1 MGAITNRMLTQT
13 VAVSNTTVSV
23 LWGEEEDGALNGGTK
38 FSATINNP
46 GTNILDLVVTI
57 WIKSSFDSAFVANS
71 TTVTIPQSTTDR
83 IDVTDIVGYAAR
95 ITAKLDPAAPPP
107 TTGTVTISVQVQ
119 Q

>member
-13 VAVSNTTVSV
+13 VSVNNATDSV

-38 FSATINNP
+38 FSATINN
-46 GTNILDLVVTI
+46 TNFLDLVVTI
-57 WIKSSFDSAFVANS
+57 WIKSSFDSAFVANA
-71 TTVTIPQSTTDR
+71 TTVTILQNSTDR

-95 ITAKLDPAAPPP
+95 ITAELIPAAPP